1 VPINTWGKKMWNQL
15 DTGAYE
21 GMLAE
26 TTTIKGYNDDPV
38 NAYFAR
44 PLGAGPYAGV
54 VLVHHMPGWD
64 EFYRETAR
72 RFAQHGYA
80 VVCPDLYSRAGHGTP
95 EDIAAKVRGDGG
107 VADDSV
113 VGDLEGSMQFLRA
126 LPNTNGKVGIIGTC
140 SGGRHAYLTACRVKG
155 GFDAVADLWGGGVVA
170 APEQLTPKRPV
181 APIDLTKDLS
191 IPLLG
196 LFGNDDQ
203 GPSPDQVNQHEA
215 ELKKLGKDYEF
226 HRYDGAGHGFFYYDR
241 PNYRQEQAMDGWKKV
256 FAFFGKHLQG
266 Q

>member
-1 VPINTWGKKMWNQL
+1 MWNQL

-26 TTTIKGYNDDPV
+26 TTTIRGYNGESV
-38 NAYFAR
+38 NTYFAR
-44 PLGAGPYAGV
+44 PLGSGPYAGI
-54 VLVHHMPGWD
+54 VLVHHLPGWD

-80 VVCPDLYSRAGHGTP
+80 VACPDLYCRFGRGTP
-95 EDIAAKVRGDGG
+95 DDVAATARGEGG

-113 VGDLEGSMQFLRA
+113 VGDCEASMEFLRS
-126 LPNTNGKVGIIGTC
+126 LPYTNGKVGIIGTC

-155 GFDAVADLWGGGVVA
+155 FDAVVDCWGGSVVM
-170 APEQLTPKRPV
+170 APDRLTPRQPV

-196 LFGNDDQ
+196 IFGNDDQ
-203 GPSPDQVNQHEA
+203 GPSPDQVNQHEE
-215 ELKKLGKDYEF
+215 ELKKHGKDYDF
-226 HRYDGAGHGFFYYDR
+226 HRYDGAGHGFFYYHR
-241 PNYRQEQAMDGWKKV
+241 PNYRQEQAMDGWEKV
-256 FAFFGKHLQG
+256 LAFFGEHLQG
-266 Q
+266 E